1 MENRRSHWNNL
12 YATKTANEV
21 SWTQATPQTSLGFIR
36 GFGLAKEAPIIDI
49 GGGESRLAEYLL
61 AQGFTNITVLD
72 IAEQALE
79 KAKMRLGK
87 KASMVK
93 WIVSDIT
100 EFEPPQHYDLWHDR
114 ATFHFLTTPEQIETY
129 LKIAGDNIDCYLVV
143 GTFSDKGPEKCS
155 GLPVKQYSEAAL
167 QQTLARDFKK
177 IECVTEDHITP
188 FKTVQNFTFC
198 SFQKR

>member
-1 MENRRSHWNNL
+1 MESSRSHWDRV
-12 YATKTANEV
+12 YATKTENEV
-21 SWTQATPQTSLGFIR
+21 SWTQTTPQKSLDFIQ
-36 GFGLAKEAPIIDI
+36 GFGLDKEASIIDI
-49 GGGESRLAEYLL
+49 GGGESYLADYLIE
-61 AQGFTNITVLD
+61 QGFSNVTVLD
-72 IAEQALE
+72 IAGQALE

-87 KASMVK
+87 KAHMVK

-100 EFEPPQHYDLWHDR
+100 EFKPAQHYDLWHDR

-129 LKIAGDNIDCYLVV
+129 LKVAGDTVDQYLVV
-143 GTFSDKGPEKCS
+143 GTFSENGPEKCS

-177 IECVTEDHITP
+177 IECVTEDHVTP
-188 FKTVQNFTFC
+188 FNTVQNFTFC